1 MVVAV
6 IATVPSTELEIVSAL
21 PKTRSFPVTVK
32 SPLKDVVVAVIKT
45 VPSLE
50 FVIVSSFS
58 KMIPVDPVTSKEVL
72 AVIEVNAPV
81 DAEFAPIAAPSI
93 APPSISTA
101 SKLAVPSM
109 YKSLN
114 STELLP
120 RSTSLSSEADH
131 AMMSPLPIVTVLSP

>member
-1 MVVAV
+1 MALPSSAGKVKETSLD
-6 IATVPSTELEIVSAL
+6 IAAGFKVSVLVPSSLSSFKIIDPPLVAPL
-21 PKTRSFPVTVK
+21 PTVK
-32 SPLKDVVVAVIKT
+32 FAFAKT
-45 VPSLE
+45 LL
-50 FVIVSSFS
+50 
-58 KMIPVDPVTSKEVL
+58 L
-72 AVIEVNAPV
+72 AVMVVNAPV

-120 RSTSLSSEADH
+120 RSTSLSSDADH
-131 AMMSPLPIVTVLSP
+131 AVMSPLPIVTVLSPFPIAPYPITI